1 MGAGV
6 VVAEVAVAAARV
18 NRKGHNNKMTS
29 DVTWGWYGLCFRAMN
44 TEVEVQLYAEVGESN
59 SEDVAG
65 VQRMFDTAE
74 ERMSRFIPDSELSRL
89 NRSAGSARRVS
100 PLLFD
105 VVEAAVWAASVT
117 GGIFDPTLLKA
128 MEAIGYDRSF
138 EQISSKPGGEMAAP
152 TPQALPRGQYRA
164 IGLSRSRQEITLP
177 PGAGL
182 DLGGIG
188 KGWTVDRAADWLA
201 GHGPFLIN
209 AGGDLY
215 AYGTPPGQAGW
226 SIGVADPWEPEM
238 DSVRVQV
245 RQQAVV
251 TSTTSRRHWQRG
263 EQAMHHLLDPRT
275 GQPAV
280 TDAVSVT
287 VIAQRAALAEV
298 YAKAALI
305 LGVEAGQAWLNRIPD
320 VEGLLVRADG
330 QLVYTDGFTNYL
342 EVTDDDSNANQP
354 GALPVGE
361 FPDPDYRR
369 DRRGIDRVSLVGT
382 GVK

>member
-1 MGAGV
+1 
-6 VVAEVAVAAARV
+6 
-18 NRKGHNNKMTS
+18 
-29 DVTWGWYGLCFRAMN
+29 MN
-44 TEVEVQLYAEVGESN
+44 TEVEVQLYAEVGEGN
-59 SEDVAG
+59 AEAVEG

-74 ERMSRFIPDSELSRL
+74 ERMSRFKPDSESSRL
-89 NRSAGSARRVS
+89 NRSAGSTRRVS

-105 VVEAAVWAASVT
+105 VVAAAVWAASIT

-138 EQISSKPGGEMAAP
+138 EQIGAGSSEEATDPARQVLA
-152 TPQALPRGQYRA
+152 RGQYWA
-164 IGLSRSRQEITLP
+164 IDLNRSRQEITLP
-177 PGAGL
+177 SGVGL

-226 SIGVADPWEPEM
+226 SIGVADPWDTER

-245 RQQAVV
+245 RQMAVV
-251 TSTTSRRHWQRG
+251 TSTTSRRRWQRG
-263 EQAMHHLLDPRT
+263 EQAMHHLVDPRT
-275 GQPAV
+275 GQPAA

-298 YAKAALI
+298 YAKAALV
-305 LGVEAGQAWLNRIPD
+305 LGVEAGQAWLSRIPE

-330 QLVYTDGFTNYL
+330 ESVFTDGFKNYL
-342 EVTDDDSNANQP
+342 EVTDDNSNAEQP
-354 GALPVGE
+354 HALLAGE
-361 FPDPDYRR
+361 FPALDYRR
-369 DRRGIDRVSLVGT
+369 DRRGTERAPLVGAE
-382 GVK
+382 VRCPESRA

>member
-1 MGAGV
+1 MG
-6 VVAEVAVAAARV
+6 VAAAVEVEVGVGVAAKV
-18 NRKGHNNKMTS
+18 NQKGRDNKMI
-29 DVTWGWYGLCFRAMN
+29 DNVTWGWYGLGFRAMN
-44 TEVEVQLYAEVGESN
+44 TEVEVQLYAEAGEDHA
-59 SEDVAG
+59 EAVEG

-74 ERMSRFIPDSELSRL
+74 ERMSRFKPDSELSRL
-89 NRSAGSARRVS
+89 NRSAGSTRRVS

-105 VVEAAVWAASVT
+105 VVEAAVWAASIT

-138 EQISSKPGGEMAAP
+138 EQIGAGSDGEATVTA
-152 TPQALPRGQYRA
+152 RGQYWTIDLDRP
-164 IGLSRSRQEITLP
+164 RQEITLP
-177 PGAGL
+177 SGVGL

-226 SIGVADPWEPEM
+226 SIGVADPWEMER

-245 RQQAVV
+245 RQMAVV

-263 EQAMHHLLDPRT
+263 ERTMHHLVDPRT
-275 GQPAV
+275 GQPAA

-287 VIAQRAALAEV
+287 VIAPRAALAEV

-320 VEGLLVRADG
+320 VEGLLVREDG

-342 EVTDDDSNANQP
+342 EVTDDNSDANQP
-354 GALPVGE
+354 GTLPAGE
-361 FPDPDYRR
+361 FLDSDYRR
-369 DRRGIDRVSLVGT
+369 ERRGIDRVALAGAGT
-382 GVK
+382 K

>member
-1 MGAGV
+1 VG
-6 VVAEVAVAAARV
+6 VAAKV
-18 NRKGHNNKMTS
+18 NQKGHDNKMT
-29 DVTWGWYGLCFRAMN
+29 DNVTWGWYGLGFRAMN
-44 TEVEVQLYAEVGESN
+44 TEVEVQLYAEAGEGN
-59 SEDVAG
+59 AEAVEG

-74 ERMSRFIPDSELSRL
+74 ERMSRFKPDSELSRL
-89 NRSAGSARRVS
+89 NRSAGSTRRVS

-105 VVEAAVWAASVT
+105 VVEAAVWAASIT

-138 EQISSKPGGEMAAP
+138 EQISAGPGGEATAP
-152 TPQALPRGQYRA
+152 ARRTSARGQYWA
-164 IGLSRSRQEITLP
+164 VDLDRSRQEITLP
-177 PGAGL
+177 SGVGL

-226 SIGVADPWEPEM
+226 SIGVADPWEMER

-245 RQQAVV
+245 RQMAVV
-251 TSTTSRRHWQRG
+251 TSTISRRRWQRG
-263 EQAMHHLLDPRT
+263 EQAMHHLVDPRT
-275 GQPAV
+275 GQPAA

-287 VIAQRAALAEV
+287 VIAPRAALAEV

-305 LGVEAGQAWLNRIPD
+305 LGVEAGQTWLNRIPG
-320 VEGLLVRADG
+320 VEGLFVREDG
-330 QLVYTDGFTNYL
+330 QLVYTDNFTNYL
-342 EVTDDDSNANQP
+342 EVTDGNSNANQP
-354 GALPVGE
+354 DDLPAGE
-361 FPDPDYRR
+361 FLDPDYRR
-369 DRRGIDRVSLVGT
+369 DRRGIDRVSLAGA
-382 GVK
+382 GIK